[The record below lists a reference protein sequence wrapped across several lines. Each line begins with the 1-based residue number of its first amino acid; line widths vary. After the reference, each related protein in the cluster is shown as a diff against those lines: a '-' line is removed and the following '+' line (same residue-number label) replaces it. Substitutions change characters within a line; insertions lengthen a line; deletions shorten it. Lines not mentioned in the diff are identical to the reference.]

1 MMIMRIKSSLF
12 ISLCLILL
20 TMSIT
25 AQDKQLSLHDLI
37 PGGKTYSRFV
47 PRDLKQL
54 RWCGDE
60 YLYVKGDSVLGA
72 KPGKKE
78 EVLFSLERLNGAL
91 MVANLQTVGSLPSFS
106 VPYES
111 GSVLAFTSKQHR
123 IHYDYKKNK
132 VVADYALK
140 NNWANYDFCPAT
152 NNLAFTEGNN
162 VHILSPDGRNTI
174 VTRETQD
181 GIVCGQA
188 VHQREFGITKGMFWS
203 PKGSA
208 LAFYRMDERMV
219 TAYPLVNIDTRCAT
233 PVPHKYPMAG
243 MKSHEVTVG
252 VYQVATG
259 QTVWLETGL
268 PKEKYLTNIAWSPDE
283 KSIYIAEL
291 NREQNEMH
299 LVRYSALTGK
309 KEADLFTETDRCYV
323 EPQHPVLFLPNDPDK
338 FIWQSEADGYN
349 HLYLYDTTG
358 KELRKLTGGEWVV
371 TKVLGFSK
379 DGNKVIFE
387 GTAPHPVSPNM
398 QGTGMQRYIWETDL
412 RTGDIMNCLSWKV
425 GVHRWLLSP
434 SGEYAIDYVSSPS
447 TPRDIDLVCIKDA
460 KVISTLLSAPDP
472 FKLYRMPR
480 IKVGHILAADGKTR
494 LNYRLTLPPDLDET
508 KKYPTIVYVYGGPK
522 VQLVTGDW
530 QNGARGW
537 DLYMAQRGYVMF
549 TVDSRGSANRG
560 HAFESVIH
568 RNLGINEMADQVKG
582 VEFLKSLP
590 YVDADRIGVHGWSY
604 GGFMTTNLMLTYPEI
619 FKVGVAGGPVID
631 WSNYEIMY
639 GERYMDRPQD
649 NPEGYKNANLKLKAG
664 NLKGHLLMIHGDI
677 DPVVVWQHSLG
688 FLKACVEADTYP
700 DYFVYPRHEH
710 NVTGKDR
717 PHLHEKITR
726 YFDDYLYPRH
736 EHNVTGKDRPHLH
749 EKITRYFDDYLGN

>member
-1 MMIMRIKSSLF
+1 M
-12 ISLCLILL
+12 
-20 TMSIT
+20 
-25 AQDKQLSLHDLI
+25 
-37 PGGKTYSRFV
+37 
-47 PRDLKQL
+47 
-54 RWCGDE
+54 
-60 YLYVKGDSVLGA
+60 
-72 KPGKKE
+72 KE
-78 EVLFSLERLNGAL
+78 VRSWL
-91 MVANLQTVGSLPSFS
+91 
-106 VPYES
+106 
-111 GSVLAFTSKQHR
+111 FTSKQHR

-188 VHQREFGITKGMFWS
+188 VHQREFGITKGTFWS

-412 RTGDIMNCLSWKV
+412 RTDDIMNCLSWKV

-447 TPRDIDLVCIKDA
+447 TPRDIDLVRIKDA

-472 FKLYRMPR
+472 FKSYRMPR

-582 VEFLKSLP
+582 VEFLKSLS

-726 YFDDYLYPRH
+726 YFDDYL
-736 EHNVTGKDRPHLH
+736 
-749 EKITRYFDDYLGN
+749 GN

>member
-1 MMIMRIKSSLF
+1 MIMGIKRSVF
-12 ISLCLILL
+12 VSLCVILL
-20 TMSIT
+20 SMSVT
-25 AQDKQLSLHDLI
+25 AQDKPLTLHDLI

-60 YLYVKGDSVLGA
+60 YIYVKGDSVLGA

-78 EVLFSLERLNGAL
+78 EVLFSLEKLNDALTGAS
-91 MVANLQTVGSLPSFS
+91 LQTVRSIPSFS
-106 VPYES
+106 VPYRS

-132 VVADYALK
+132 VIADYPLK
-140 NNWANYDFCPAT
+140 KNWANYDFCPANDRLAFT
-152 NNLAFTEGNN
+152 DGNNLA
-162 VHILSPDGRNTI
+162 ILSPDGKTTI
-174 VTRETQD
+174 VTRETQE

-188 VHQREFGITKGMFWS
+188 VHQREFGITKGTFWS
-203 PKGSA
+203 PTGSA
-208 LAFYRMDERMV
+208 LAFYRMDESMV
-219 TAYPLVNIDTRCAT
+219 TTYPLVNIDARCAT
-233 PVPHKYPMAG
+233 LVPHKYPMAG

-252 VYQVATG
+252 VYNVSTG

-291 NREQNEMH
+291 NRDQNEMR
-299 LVRYSALTGK
+299 LVRYSAITGK
-309 KEADLFTETDRCYV
+309 KEADLFTETDHRYV

-358 KELRKLTGGEWVV
+358 RELRKLTGGEWLV
-371 TKVLGFSK
+371 TKVLGFSA
-379 DGNKVIFE
+379 DGNKLIFE

-398 QGTGMQRYIWETDL
+398 QGTGMQRYIWEVDL
-412 RTGDIMNCLSWKV
+412 KTSDIMNCLSWKV

-434 SGEYAIDYVSSPS
+434 SGEYAIDYISSPS
-447 TPRDIDLVCIKDA
+447 TPRDIDLVRVKDA

-472 FKLYRMPR
+472 FKLYRMPK
-480 IKVGHILAADGKTR
+480 IQTGHILAADGKTR
-494 LNYRLTLPPDLDET
+494 LNYRLILPPDMDET
-508 KKYPTIVYVYGGPK
+508 KKHPTIVYVYGGPHA
-522 VQLVTGDW
+522 QLVTGNW
-530 QNGARGW
+530 QNGTRGW
-537 DLYMAQRGYVMF
+537 DLYMASRGYVMF
-549 TVDSRGSANRG
+549 TVDGRGSANRG

-568 RNLGINEMADQVKG
+568 RNLGVNEMADQVKG

-604 GGFMTTNLMLTYPEI
+604 GGFMTTNLMLTYPDI

-688 FLKACVEADTYP
+688 FLKACVDANTYP

-710 NVTGKDR
+710 NV
-717 PHLHEKITR
+717 I
-726 YFDDYLYPRH
+726 
-736 EHNVTGKDRPHLH
+736 GKDRPHLH

>member
-1 MMIMRIKSSLF
+1 M
-12 ISLCLILL
+12 
-20 TMSIT
+20 
-25 AQDKQLSLHDLI
+25 
-37 PGGKTYSRFV
+37 
-47 PRDLKQL
+47 
-54 RWCGDE
+54 
-60 YLYVKGDSVLGA
+60 
-72 KPGKKE
+72 
-78 EVLFSLERLNGAL
+78 
-91 MVANLQTVGSLPSFS
+91 
-106 VPYES
+106 
-111 GSVLAFTSKQHR
+111 
-123 IHYDYKKNK
+123 
-132 VVADYALK
+132 K

-299 LVRYSALTGK
+299 LMRYSALTGK

-412 RTGDIMNCLSWKV
+412 RTDDIMNCLSWKV

-447 TPRDIDLVCIKDA
+447 TPRDIDLVRIKDA

-472 FKLYRMPR
+472 FKSYRMPR

-582 VEFLKSLP
+582 VEFLKSLS

-726 YFDDYLYPRH
+726 YFDDYL
-736 EHNVTGKDRPHLH
+736 
-749 EKITRYFDDYLGN
+749 GN

>member
-78 EVLFSLERLNGAL
+78 EVFFSLERLNGAL
-91 MVANLQTVGSLPSFS
+91 TAANLQTVGSLPSFS
-106 VPYES
+106 VPYER
-111 GSVLAFTSKQHR
+111 GSVLAFTSKRHR

-447 TPRDIDLVCIKDA
+447 TPRDIDLVRIKDA

-472 FKLYRMPR
+472 FKSYRMPR

-582 VEFLKSLP
+582 VEFLKSLS

-726 YFDDYLYPRH
+726 YFDDYL
-736 EHNVTGKDRPHLH
+736 
-749 EKITRYFDDYLGN
+749 GN

>member
-1 MMIMRIKSSLF
+1 MIMGIKRSVF
-12 ISLCLILL
+12 VSLCVILL
-20 TMSIT
+20 SMSVT
-25 AQDKQLSLHDLI
+25 AQDKPLTLHDLI

-60 YLYVKGDSVLGA
+60 YIYVKGDSVLGA

-78 EVLFSLERLNGAL
+78 EVLFSLEKLNDALTGAS
-91 MVANLQTVGSLPSFS
+91 LQTVRSIPSFS
-106 VPYES
+106 VPYRS

-132 VVADYALK
+132 VLADYPLK
-140 NNWANYDFCPAT
+140 KNWANYDFCPANDRLAFT
-152 NNLAFTEGNN
+152 DGNNLA
-162 VHILSPDGRNTI
+162 ILSPDGKTTI
-174 VTRETQD
+174 VTRETQE

-188 VHQREFGITKGMFWS
+188 VHQREFGITKGTFWS
-203 PKGSA
+203 PTGSA
-208 LAFYRMDERMV
+208 LAFYRMDESMV
-219 TAYPLVNIDTRCAT
+219 TTYPLVNIDARCAT
-233 PVPHKYPMAG
+233 LVPHKYPMAG

-252 VYQVATG
+252 VYNVSTG

-291 NREQNEMH
+291 NRDQNEMR
-299 LVRYSALTGK
+299 LVRYSAITGK
-309 KEADLFTETDRCYV
+309 KEADLFTETDHRYV

-338 FIWQSEADGYN
+338 FIWQSEADGCN

-358 KELRKLTGGEWVV
+358 RELRKLTGGEWLV
-371 TKVLGFSK
+371 TKVLGFSA
-379 DGNKVIFE
+379 DGNKLIFE

-398 QGTGMQRYIWETDL
+398 QGTGMQRYIWEVDL
-412 RTGDIMNCLSWKV
+412 KTSDIMNCLSWKV

-434 SGEYAIDYVSSPS
+434 SGEYAIDYISSPS
-447 TPRDIDLVCIKDA
+447 TPRDIDLVRVKDA

-472 FKLYRMPR
+472 FKSYRMPK
-480 IKVGHILAADGKTR
+480 IQTGHILAADGKTR
-494 LNYRLTLPPDLDET
+494 LNYRLILPPDMDET
-508 KKYPTIVYVYGGPK
+508 KKHPTIVYVYGGPHA
-522 VQLVTGDW
+522 QLVTGDW

-537 DLYMAQRGYVMF
+537 DLYMASRGYVMF
-549 TVDSRGSANRG
+549 TVDGRGSANRG

-568 RNLGINEMADQVKG
+568 RNLGVNEMADQVKG

-604 GGFMTTNLMLTYPEI
+604 GGFMTTNLMLTYPDI

-688 FLKACVEADTYP
+688 FLKACVDANTYP

-710 NVTGKDR
+710 NV
-717 PHLHEKITR
+717 I
-726 YFDDYLYPRH
+726 
-736 EHNVTGKDRPHLH
+736 GKDRPHLH

>member
-1 MMIMRIKSSLF
+1 MIMGIKRSVF
-12 ISLCLILL
+12 VSLCVILL
-20 TMSIT
+20 SMSVT
-25 AQDKQLSLHDLI
+25 AQDKPLTLHDLI

-60 YLYVKGDSVLGA
+60 YIYVKGDSVLGA

-78 EVLFSLERLNGAL
+78 EVLFSLEKLNEALTGAS
-91 MVANLQTVGSLPSFS
+91 LQTVRSIPSFS
-106 VPYES
+106 VPYRN
-111 GSVLAFTSKQHR
+111 GSVLAFTSKLHR

-132 VVADYALK
+132 VVADYPLK
-140 NNWANYDFCPAT
+140 KNWGNYDFCAA
-152 NNLAFTEGNN
+152 NHRLAFTEGNN
-162 VHILSPDGRNTI
+162 LAILSPDGQTTI
-174 VTRETQD
+174 VTRETQE

-188 VHQREFGITKGMFWS
+188 VHQREFGITKGTFWS
-203 PKGSA
+203 PTGSA
-208 LAFYRMDERMV
+208 LAFYRMDESMV
-219 TAYPLVNIDTRCAT
+219 TTYPLVNIDTRCAT
-233 PVPHKYPMAG
+233 LVPHKYPMAG

-252 VYQVATG
+252 VYNVSTG

-291 NREQNEMH
+291 NRDQNEMR
-299 LVRYSALTGK
+299 LVRYSAITGK
-309 KEADLFTETDRCYV
+309 KEADLFTETDHRYV

-358 KELRKLTGGEWVV
+358 RELRKLTGGEWLV
-371 TKVLGFSK
+371 TKVLGFSA
-379 DGNKVIFE
+379 DGNKLIFE

-398 QGTGMQRYIWETDL
+398 QGTGMQRYIWEVDL
-412 RTGDIMNCLSWKV
+412 KTSDIMNCLSWKV

-434 SGEYAIDYVSSPS
+434 SGEYAIDYISSPT
-447 TPRDIDLVCIKDA
+447 TPRDIDLVRVKDA

-472 FKLYRMPR
+472 FKSYRMPK
-480 IKVGHILAADGKTR
+480 IQTGHILAADGKTR
-494 LNYRLTLPPDLDET
+494 LNYRLILPPDMDET
-508 KKYPTIVYVYGGPK
+508 KKHPTIVYVYGGPHA
-522 VQLVTGDW
+522 QLVTGNW

-537 DLYMAQRGYVMF
+537 DIYMALRGYVMF
-549 TVDSRGSANRG
+549 TVDGRGSANRG

-568 RNLGINEMADQVKG
+568 RNLGVNEMADQVKG

-604 GGFMTTNLMLTYPEI
+604 GGFMTTNLMLTYPDI

-688 FLKACVEADTYP
+688 FLKACVDANTYP

-726 YFDDYLYPRH
+726 YFDDYL
-736 EHNVTGKDRPHLH
+736 
-749 EKITRYFDDYLGN
+749 GN

>member
-1 MMIMRIKSSLF
+1 M
-12 ISLCLILL
+12 
-20 TMSIT
+20 
-25 AQDKQLSLHDLI
+25 
-37 PGGKTYSRFV
+37 
-47 PRDLKQL
+47 
-54 RWCGDE
+54 
-60 YLYVKGDSVLGA
+60 
-72 KPGKKE
+72 
-78 EVLFSLERLNGAL
+78 
-91 MVANLQTVGSLPSFS
+91 
-106 VPYES
+106 
-111 GSVLAFTSKQHR
+111 
-123 IHYDYKKNK
+123 
-132 VVADYALK
+132 
-140 NNWANYDFCPAT
+140 
-152 NNLAFTEGNN
+152 
-162 VHILSPDGRNTI
+162 HILSPDGRNTI

-447 TPRDIDLVCIKDA
+447 TPRDIDLIRVKDA

-582 VEFLKSLP
+582 VEFLKSLS

-726 YFDDYLYPRH
+726 YFDDYL
-736 EHNVTGKDRPHLH
+736 
-749 EKITRYFDDYLGN
+749 GN

>member
-1 MMIMRIKSSLF
+1 M
-12 ISLCLILL
+12 
-20 TMSIT
+20 
-25 AQDKQLSLHDLI
+25 
-37 PGGKTYSRFV
+37 
-47 PRDLKQL
+47 
-54 RWCGDE
+54 
-60 YLYVKGDSVLGA
+60 
-72 KPGKKE
+72 
-78 EVLFSLERLNGAL
+78 
-91 MVANLQTVGSLPSFS
+91 
-106 VPYES
+106 
-111 GSVLAFTSKQHR
+111 
-123 IHYDYKKNK
+123 
-132 VVADYALK
+132 K

-447 TPRDIDLVCIKDA
+447 TPRDIDLIRVKDA

-568 RNLGINEMADQVKG
+568 HNLGINEMADQVKG
-582 VEFLKSLP
+582 VEFLKSLS

-726 YFDDYLYPRH
+726 YFDDYLGY
-736 EHNVTGKDRPHLH
+736 
-749 EKITRYFDDYLGN
+749 

>member
-1 MMIMRIKSSLF
+1 M
-12 ISLCLILL
+12 
-20 TMSIT
+20 
-25 AQDKQLSLHDLI
+25 
-37 PGGKTYSRFV
+37 
-47 PRDLKQL
+47 
-54 RWCGDE
+54 
-60 YLYVKGDSVLGA
+60 
-72 KPGKKE
+72 
-78 EVLFSLERLNGAL
+78 
-91 MVANLQTVGSLPSFS
+91 
-106 VPYES
+106 
-111 GSVLAFTSKQHR
+111 
-123 IHYDYKKNK
+123 
-132 VVADYALK
+132 K

-447 TPRDIDLVCIKDA
+447 TPRDIDLIRVKDA

-472 FKLYRMPR
+472 FKLYRMPQ

-582 VEFLKSLP
+582 VEFLKSLS
-590 YVDADRIGVHGWSY
+590 YVDTDRIGVHGWSY

-688 FLKACVEADTYP
+688 FLKACVEVDTYP

-726 YFDDYLYPRH
+726 YFDDYLK
-736 EHNVTGKDRPHLH
+736 N
-749 EKITRYFDDYLGN
+749 

>member
-1 MMIMRIKSSLF
+1 M
-12 ISLCLILL
+12 
-20 TMSIT
+20 
-25 AQDKQLSLHDLI
+25 
-37 PGGKTYSRFV
+37 
-47 PRDLKQL
+47 
-54 RWCGDE
+54 
-60 YLYVKGDSVLGA
+60 
-72 KPGKKE
+72 
-78 EVLFSLERLNGAL
+78 
-91 MVANLQTVGSLPSFS
+91 
-106 VPYES
+106 
-111 GSVLAFTSKQHR
+111 
-123 IHYDYKKNK
+123 
-132 VVADYALK
+132 
-140 NNWANYDFCPAT
+140 
-152 NNLAFTEGNN
+152 
-162 VHILSPDGRNTI
+162 HILSPDGRNTI

-208 LAFYRMDERMV
+208 LAFYRMDKRMV

-447 TPRDIDLVCIKDA
+447 TPRDIDLVRIKDA

-726 YFDDYLYPRH
+726 YFDDYL
-736 EHNVTGKDRPHLH
+736 
-749 EKITRYFDDYLGN
+749 GN

>member
-1 MMIMRIKSSLF
+1 
-12 ISLCLILL
+12 
-20 TMSIT
+20 
-25 AQDKQLSLHDLI
+25 
-37 PGGKTYSRFV
+37 
-47 PRDLKQL
+47 
-54 RWCGDE
+54 
-60 YLYVKGDSVLGA
+60 
-72 KPGKKE
+72 
-78 EVLFSLERLNGAL
+78 
-91 MVANLQTVGSLPSFS
+91 
-106 VPYES
+106 
-111 GSVLAFTSKQHR
+111 
-123 IHYDYKKNK
+123 
-132 VVADYALK
+132 
-140 NNWANYDFCPAT
+140 
-152 NNLAFTEGNN
+152 
-162 VHILSPDGRNTI
+162 
-174 VTRETQD
+174 
-181 GIVCGQA
+181 
-188 VHQREFGITKGMFWS
+188 MFWS

-338 FIWQSEADGYN
+338 FIWQSEVDGYN

-412 RTGDIMNCLSWKV
+412 RTNDIMNCLSWKV

-434 SGEYAIDYVSSPS
+434 SGEYAIDQVSSPS
-447 TPRDIDLVCIKDA
+447 TPRDIDLVRVKDA

-472 FKLYRMPR
+472 FKSYRMPQ
-480 IKVGHILAADGKTR
+480 IKVGYILAADGKTR

-508 KKYPTIVYVYGGPK
+508 KKYPTIVYIYGGPHA
-522 VQLVTGDW
+522 QLVTGDW

-549 TVDSRGSANRG
+549 SVDSRGSANRG

-726 YFDDYLYPRH
+726 YFDDYLK
-736 EHNVTGKDRPHLH
+736 N
-749 EKITRYFDDYLGN
+749 

>member
-1 MMIMRIKSSLF
+1 
-12 ISLCLILL
+12 
-20 TMSIT
+20 
-25 AQDKQLSLHDLI
+25 
-37 PGGKTYSRFV
+37 
-47 PRDLKQL
+47 
-54 RWCGDE
+54 
-60 YLYVKGDSVLGA
+60 
-72 KPGKKE
+72 
-78 EVLFSLERLNGAL
+78 
-91 MVANLQTVGSLPSFS
+91 
-106 VPYES
+106 
-111 GSVLAFTSKQHR
+111 
-123 IHYDYKKNK
+123 
-132 VVADYALK
+132 
-140 NNWANYDFCPAT
+140 
-152 NNLAFTEGNN
+152 
-162 VHILSPDGRNTI
+162 
-174 VTRETQD
+174 
-181 GIVCGQA
+181 
-188 VHQREFGITKGMFWS
+188 
-203 PKGSA
+203 
-208 LAFYRMDERMV
+208 
-219 TAYPLVNIDTRCAT
+219 
-233 PVPHKYPMAG
+233 

-447 TPRDIDLVCIKDA
+447 TPRDIDLIRVKDA

-472 FKLYRMPR
+472 FKLYRMPQ

-582 VEFLKSLP
+582 VEFLKSLS

-726 YFDDYLYPRH
+726 YFDDYL
-736 EHNVTGKDRPHLH
+736 
-749 EKITRYFDDYLGN
+749 GN

>member
-1 MMIMRIKSSLF
+1 MESYADRLSINGSS
-12 ISLCLILL
+12 
-20 TMSIT
+20 
-25 AQDKQLSLHDLI
+25 
-37 PGGKTYSRFV
+37 G
-47 PRDLKQL
+47 L
-54 RWCGDE
+54 R
-60 YLYVKGDSVLGA
+60 
-72 KPGKKE
+72 
-78 EVLFSLERLNGAL
+78 
-91 MVANLQTVGSLPSFS
+91 
-106 VPYES
+106 
-111 GSVLAFTSKQHR
+111 
-123 IHYDYKKNK
+123 K
-132 VVADYALK
+132 V
-140 NNWANYDFCPAT
+140 C
-152 NNLAFTEGNN
+152 
-162 VHILSPDGRNTI
+162 
-174 VTRETQD
+174 
-181 GIVCGQA
+181 
-188 VHQREFGITKGMFWS
+188 FGL

-447 TPRDIDLVCIKDA
+447 TPRDIDLIRVKDA

-582 VEFLKSLP
+582 VEFLKSLS

-726 YFDDYLYPRH
+726 YFDDYL
-736 EHNVTGKDRPHLH
+736 
-749 EKITRYFDDYLGN
+749 GN

>member
-1 MMIMRIKSSLF
+1 M
-12 ISLCLILL
+12 
-20 TMSIT
+20 
-25 AQDKQLSLHDLI
+25 
-37 PGGKTYSRFV
+37 
-47 PRDLKQL
+47 
-54 RWCGDE
+54 
-60 YLYVKGDSVLGA
+60 
-72 KPGKKE
+72 
-78 EVLFSLERLNGAL
+78 
-91 MVANLQTVGSLPSFS
+91 
-106 VPYES
+106 
-111 GSVLAFTSKQHR
+111 
-123 IHYDYKKNK
+123 
-132 VVADYALK
+132 
-140 NNWANYDFCPAT
+140 
-152 NNLAFTEGNN
+152 
-162 VHILSPDGRNTI
+162 HILSPDGRNTI

-447 TPRDIDLVCIKDA
+447 TPRDIDLVRIKDA

-472 FKLYRMPR
+472 FKSYRMPR

-582 VEFLKSLP
+582 VEFLKSLS

-726 YFDDYLYPRH
+726 YFDDYL
-736 EHNVTGKDRPHLH
+736 
-749 EKITRYFDDYLGN
+749 GN

>member
-1 MMIMRIKSSLF
+1 MDAAKAVIEQRLVSLN
-12 ISLCLILL
+12 
-20 TMSIT
+20 IT
-25 AQDKQLSLHDLI
+25 DSE
-37 PGGKTYSRFV
+37 V
-47 PRDLKQL
+47 
-54 RWCGDE
+54 
-60 YLYVKGDSVLGA
+60 YV
-72 KPGKKE
+72 
-78 EVLFSLERLNGAL
+78 
-91 MVANLQTVGSLPSFS
+91 
-106 VPYES
+106 
-111 GSVLAFTSKQHR
+111 
-123 IHYDYKKNK
+123 DYKKNK

-447 TPRDIDLVCIKDA
+447 TPRDIDLIRVKDA

-582 VEFLKSLP
+582 VEFLKSLS

-726 YFDDYLYPRH
+726 YFDDYLGY
-736 EHNVTGKDRPHLH
+736 
-749 EKITRYFDDYLGN
+749 